1 MNRYFLLAVISLFLS
16 LFCSYLLK
24 AYFGMPIESTFSGI
38 ATVGVII
45 TFYTYEDQKKEKKRI
60 DSEEEK
66 NKTTTRQRDSQNL
79 LVNLNGIKVSTS

>member
-24 AYFGMPIESTFSGI
+24 AYFEMPIESTFSGI
-38 ATVGVII
+38 ATVGVIII

-66 NKTTTRQRDSQNL
+66 KQNDHKTKRLCKISCNA
-79 LVNLNGIKVSTS
+79 N